1 MQEFCDLKFVIKYC
15 GKTKLQY
22 ELLVAIA
29 YETAILAVMA

>member
-22 ELLVAIA
+22 ELVAIA